1 MNKIKTRQEI
11 IDKMEEIYK
20 MLKEHKQVDIPRAIL
35 ATDVLDWVLGES
47 DYLDTNK
54 DGEIEWLKVL

>member
-20 MLKEHKQVDIPRAIL
+20 MLKEHKQVNIPRAIL
-35 ATDVLDWVLGES
+35 ATDVLDWVLGEG